1 MLPANP
7 QNLDDLHARFA
18 WDLPARFN
26 IGTACSDVVA
36 REQPDR
42 PAIIEFIDGAM
53 TATGFGDLARRST
66 RLAAALAGHGIGH
79 GDRIAIMV
87 PQSADAVIAH
97 LATYK
102 LGAITVPLA
111 TQFGPDA
118 IAYRLNASGAS
129 AFIAFGKGVARAREA
144 PGALDEVK
152 LIVESGPQTGTDP
165 SLDALTETDDT
176 GFAPVDTTPDDPA
189 MMLFTSGTTGQP
201 KGTLHGHRVLLGHL
215 PGIEMAQNFMP
226 QAGDIFWTP
235 SDWAWAGGLL
245 NALLPA
251 LYHGVPVVAARAP
264 KFEPG
269 WALEVMKRCGVT
281 NAFLPPTA
289 LRMML
294 AGGSIATEELSLRVI
309 GTAGE
314 ALGRQTHQRAMDIFR
329 VPVNEFYGQTECN
342 AMLANCAALGVS
354 RPGSMGQPV
363 PGHAV
368 AILKPDGTV
377 ADVGEQGEVAVKAPD
392 PVQFLGYWSDEEAT
406 RAKYRDGWLLTGDS
420 GRMDADGYFHF
431 IGRMDDVI
439 TSSGYRIGP
448 SEIEDCLAAHP
459 DVEMAAVIG
468 KPDPV
473 RTEIV
478 AAFVKLR
485 AGLIG
490 DEARKQAI
498 AAFVKTRLS
507 AHEYPREINFV
518 ESIPLTESGKVIRR
532 HFRKDGTV

>member
-7 QNLDDLHARFA
+7 KNLDDLRARFA
-18 WDLPARFN
+18 WDMPDTFN
-26 IGTACSDVVA
+26 IGTACSDAVA
-36 REQPDR
+36 QRHPDR
-42 PAIIEFIDGAM
+42 PAVIEFIDGAK
-53 TATGFGDLARRST
+53 TTTSFAELAARSTQLASALAR
-66 RLAAALAGHGIGH
+66 HGIGR

-87 PQSADAVIAH
+87 PQSVDAVTAH

-102 LGAITVPLA
+102 LGAIAVPLA

-118 IAYRLNASGAS
+118 IAYRLAASGAR
-129 AFIAFGKGVARAREA
+129 AFIAFSKGIARARDA
-144 PGALDEVK
+144 DGALDEVRLVAETGAPTGSDRHLDT
-152 LIVESGPQTGTDP
+152 LIKTG
-165 SLDALTETDDT
+165 DA

-251 LYHGVPVVAARAP
+251 LFHGVPVVAARAP

-269 WALEVMKRCGVT
+269 WALEVMKQCGVT
-281 NAFLPPTA
+281 NVFLPPTA

-294 AGGSIATEELSLRVI
+294 AGASAGAATEELSLRVI

-314 ALGRQTHQRAMDIFR
+314 ALGRQTHQRAMDMFG

-342 AMLANCAALGVS
+342 AMLANCATIGVN
-354 RPGSMGQPV
+354 RPGSMGKPV
-363 PGHAV
+363 PGHTV

-377 ADVGEQGEVAVKAPD
+377 ADVGEPGEVAVKAPD
-392 PVQFLGYWSDEEAT
+392 PVQFLRYWNDEEAT
-406 RAKYRDGWLLTGDS
+406 QAKYRNGWLLTGDS

-431 IGRMDDVI
+431 VGRMDDVI

-459 DVEMAAVIG
+459 DVEIAAVIG

-485 AGLIG
+485 DGVTG
-490 DEARKQAI
+490 DEARKRAI

-518 ESIPLTESGKVIRR
+518 DGIPLTESGKVIRR
-532 HFRKDGTV
+532 HFRGR